1 MALPFAFAVALPFA
15 LQFVAV
21 CPAVALPF
29 AVHTHALH
37 LALTIFGCF
46 AFGVDVQCCHWL

>member
-1 MALPFAFAVALPFA
+1 MAMPFAFAVAVPFA
-15 LQFVAV
+15 LQFVAS